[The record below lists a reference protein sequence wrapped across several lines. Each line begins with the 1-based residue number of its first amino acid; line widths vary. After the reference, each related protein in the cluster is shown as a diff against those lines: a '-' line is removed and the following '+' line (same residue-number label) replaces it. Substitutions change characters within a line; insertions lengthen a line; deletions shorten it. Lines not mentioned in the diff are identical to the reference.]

1 VRLIGADGAQLGIVP
16 FREALRMAQDQGYDI
31 VEVAPN
37 AEPPVCRMM
46 DYGKYKYELKKQA
59 MAGKKQKAQ
68 DVKRE

>member
-1 VRLIGADGAQLGIVP
+1 
-16 FREALRMAQDQGYDI
+16 MAQDQGYDI